1 MFAYSSKNEL
11 VSVFLFDSFTKRFEL
26 IPSPLELVIPVSH
39 LTFRQVEEHIEF
51 LVGRGDEAKLWL
63 QVAKNVIDNFGDIL

>member
-1 MFAYSSKNEL
+1 M
-11 VSVFLFDSFTKRFEL
+11 
-26 IPSPLELVIPVSH
+26 SH
-39 LTFRQVEEHIEF
+39 LTFRQVEEHVKF